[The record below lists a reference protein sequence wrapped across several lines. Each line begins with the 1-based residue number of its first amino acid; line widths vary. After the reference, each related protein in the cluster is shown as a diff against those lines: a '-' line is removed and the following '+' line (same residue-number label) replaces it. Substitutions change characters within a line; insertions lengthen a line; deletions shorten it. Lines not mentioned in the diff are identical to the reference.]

1 MRLVMKFGGI
11 SVADSEK
18 IRHVAELVKSYKD
31 RKTEICVVTSAMYG
45 VTDRLYE
52 ASKSAPNEDKTDGLL
67 MFVRELSD
75 LHHKAAIGSID
86 DEVILDEVLS
96 EIDARLDEME
106 KALIGICHLG
116 ELTERSMDYIQS
128 FGERLSVPIL
138 SGAIRSIG
146 VDSEPMLGG
155 KVGIITDD
163 VYRNARPLDIA
174 ESTIQERLLPVLGDG
189 IVPVVTGYIG
199 ETKKQI
205 ITTLGRGGSDYTAT
219 IIGAGIGADEIWL
232 WKETEGIMSADPK
245 IIPHARRIPAISYI
259 EAMELSFFGANI
271 LHPSALE
278 PAMRNLIPV
287 RVKNTFKPND
297 PGTIITRDLE
307 QDEDVVKAITLIKN
321 VALINISGP
330 GLVGSAKV
338 SARVFSILADESVDI
353 IIISQGSSERN
364 ISLVIDGPH
373 LKKAL
378 RALKKGFDKTTIRD
392 ITYNKDVC
400 ALAVVG
406 AGMAGVPGVA
416 GRIFTVLGK
425 NDISVIMISQG
436 SSEHNIS
443 LVIEKKDSR
452 SAIDVIHK
460 EFSLGRGSSD

>member
-11 SVADSEK
+11 SVADGDK
-18 IRHVAELVKSYKD
+18 IRHVANLIKDFKD
-31 RKTEICVVTSAMYG
+31 RKTEICVVISAMHG
-45 VTDRLYE
+45 VTDRLDE
-52 ASKSAPNEDKTDGLL
+52 ASKAALKEDKTDGLTR
-67 MFVRELSD
+67 FVRELSD
-75 LHHKAAIGSID
+75 QHHKAALDSID
-86 DEVILDEVLS
+86 DEAILDEVLS

-116 ELTERSMDYIQS
+116 ELTERSMDYIES

-138 SGAIRSIG
+138 SGVLRSIG

-163 VYRNARPLDIA
+163 VYRNARPLDIT
-174 ESTIQERLLPVLGDG
+174 ERTIQERLLPILGDG
-189 IVPVVTGYIG
+189 ITPVVTGYIG

-205 ITTLGRGGSDYTAT
+205 ITTLGRGGSDYIAT

-245 IIPHARRIPAISYI
+245 MIPGARRIPAISYI
-259 EAMELSFFGANI
+259 EAMELSFFGAKI

-287 RVKNTFKPND
+287 RVKNTFRPKD
-297 PGTIITRDLE
+297 PGTIITREPE
-307 QDEDVVKAITLIKN
+307 QKKDVVKAITLIKN

-338 SARVFSILADESVDI
+338 SAQVFSTLADESVDI

-364 ISLVIDGPH
+364 ISLVVDGPH
-373 LKKAL
+373 LKKAIK
-378 RALKKGFDKTTIRD
+378 ALKNGFDKGTIRD

-416 GRIFTVLGK
+416 GRIFTALGK
-425 NDISVIMISQG
+425 REISVIMISQG

-452 SAIDVIHK
+452 VAIDVIHN
-460 EFSLGRGSSD
+460 EFSLGK